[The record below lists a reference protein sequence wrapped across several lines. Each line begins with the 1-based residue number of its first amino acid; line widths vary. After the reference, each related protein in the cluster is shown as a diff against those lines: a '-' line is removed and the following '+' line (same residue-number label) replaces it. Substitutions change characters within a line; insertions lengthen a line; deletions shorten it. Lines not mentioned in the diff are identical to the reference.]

1 MTENEGQ
8 ISPIRRNSEKEAP
21 LLTKVEGKF
30 YDIRD
35 QPQTIKSIIILR
47 D

>member
-8 ISPIRRNSEKEAP
+8 ISPIRRNIAIHTVKS
-21 LLTKVEGKF
+21 LGKF